1 MKKVEVL
8 APAGSLDICKAV
20 IRAGADAVYLGGDMF
35 GARAYAGNLNHDELL
50 EAIEFAHLRDARIY
64 LTVNTLLKENEIND
78 RLVSY
83 IRPFYE
89 AGLDAAIVQ
98 DFGVFNV
105 LRHHFPEMALHASTQ
120 MTITGVEGA
129 KILKKLGASR
139 VVTARE
145 LTAQE
150 IKRIHDEV
158 DIEIESFVH
167 GALCYCYSGQC
178 LLSSMNGSRSG
189 NRGRCA
195 QSCRLAYDVIDKSKK
210 INKDDKNYPLSPK
223 DMCAL
228 SVLPDVLDAGVYS
241 LKIEGRMKNVTYAAA
256 VTETYRRYVDMYL
269 DNGRDGYSVDKKVYD
284 DLMDIYNRGAFTSGY
299 YKEEKGR
306 GMMSIKRPN
315 HMGTLALEI
324 VNNVNGR
331 VTFKALEEI
340 NPQDVFEVDEDN
352 SFSSGAAYKTGDT
365 FVVNLPKKYPLYKG
379 RKLYRMRN
387 NRITTRVN
395 DLFVADEK
403 RGCRPVDMAL
413 TAFVGEPVCL
423 KVRAIGFEA
432 EVAGA
437 PVEKALKSATDEVSV
452 REKLMKLGNTA
463 FVAGDI
469 SVCLGDDVFIP
480 ATWINDLRREAIA
493 KLSES
498 ILESYRREYKP
509 ELGDGLLEVRSR
521 QEADEYEN
529 PDESCKA
536 GNDCLASRNE
546 NNHINENGVN
556 CYISGQNDNCNY
568 ENGNDTSYDIARKRN
583 IIKVAVSGKFNGKI
597 SNIGKLSLPEICDD
611 KIGTVYIEW
620 DSYGSFEAGSYK
632 TKGLGLF
639 ESKAIKPILALPHI
653 ITASDTDKCADII
666 RSASTDDID
675 TFLVRNLEE
684 IGLLGRLLPGAG
696 VVTDANLY
704 CWNSMACSM
713 LKHIVT
719 SCGLKLVRITLPY
732 ELTAGELSQIHTD
745 CATELVTGGDI
756 PVMVS
761 KQCVRKT
768 YGICDRSCG
777 ETVLCDKRKN
787 ITYRVLS
794 KCDFCY
800 SLMLNS
806 KPLLADDKIIR
817 AVKPDYIR
825 TVPTT
830 NSGKNVDTCQG
841 HFITGVE

>member
-50 EAIEFAHLRDARIY
+50 EAIEFAHLRDAKIY
-64 LTVNTLLKENEIND
+64 LTVNTLLKEYEISD
-78 RLVSY
+78 RLVHY

-105 LRHHFPEMALHASTQ
+105 LRHHFPDMALHASTQ

-150 IKRIHDEV
+150 IKCIHDEV

-195 QSCRLAYDVIDKSKK
+195 QSCRLAYDVIDKGER

-228 SVLPDVLDAGVYS
+228 SVLPDVLDAGVHS

-256 VTETYRRYVDMYL
+256 VTENYRRYVDMYL
-269 DNGRDGYSVDKKVYD
+269 DNGRDGYSVDKKDYD

-299 YKEEKGR
+299 YMEEKGR

-315 HMGTLALEI
+315 HMGTLALEV

-352 SFSSGAAYKTGDT
+352 SFSSGAAYRTGDT

-379 RKLYRMRN
+379 RKVYRTRN

-395 DLFVADEK
+395 DMFVADEK
-403 RGCRPVDMAL
+403 RGCRPVDMELRAY
-413 TAFVGEPVCL
+413 VGEPVCL
-423 KVRAIGFEA
+423 KVRALGHEA
-432 EVAGA
+432 KVTGA
-437 PVEKALKSATDEVSV
+437 PVEKALKSVADEASV

-521 QEADEYEN
+521 QDEYEYEN
-529 PDESCKA
+529 PDRSSKA
-536 GNDCLASRNE
+536 GCVEDSRNKDYLDE
-546 NNHINENGVN
+546 HGVN
-556 CYISGQNDNCNY
+556 DYISGQNDK
-568 ENGNDTSYDIARKRN
+568 TI
-583 IIKVAVSGKFNGKI
+583 KI
-597 SNIGKLSLPEICDD
+597 SIACEGDDIKPGKLSLPEFCDD
-611 KIGTVYIEW
+611 KIDTVYIEW
-620 DSYGSFEAGSYK
+620 DSYGSFETGSYK
-632 TKGLGLF
+632 TKGLDFKLV
-639 ESKAIKPILALPHI
+639 LALPHI

-666 RSASTDDID
+666 RSAASDGID

-704 CWNSMACSM
+704 CWNSMACNM
-713 LKHIVT
+713 LRHIVT
-719 SCGLKLVRITLPY
+719 GSGLKLVRITLPY
-732 ELTAGELSQIHTD
+732 ELTVGELSKIHTD

-768 YGICDRSCG
+768 YGMCDRSCS

-787 ITYRVLS
+787 ISYRVLS

-806 KPLLADDKIIR
+806 KPLQADDKIIK

-825 TVPTT
+825 IVQVPQTVK
-830 NSGKNVDTCQG
+830 GVDTCQG